1 MKLVNLTPHDLVLV
15 SEDGNVLATIPSSGV
30 ARASQTDEP
39 VGELEVEGHA
49 IAVVKTVF
57 GDTIDLPEPTEGVA
71 YVVSIITANAA
82 RAQGRSIDD
91 LLITSGLVRDDQGRI
106 IGCTRLARV

>member
-1 MKLVNLTPHDLVLV
+1 MKLVNLTPHALVLV

-30 ARASQTDEP
+30 ARAQQTDEP
-39 VGELEVEGHA
+39 VGTLEVAGHA
-49 IAVVKTVF
+49 VTVVKTVF
-57 GDTIDLPEPTEGVA
+57 GETVDLPEPAEQVA

-82 RAQGRSIDD
+82 RAQGRSTDD
-91 LLITSGLVRDDQGRI
+91 LLITSGLVRDGQGRI